1 MATPTRNPD
10 LHGNVPDKS
19 DVALLLIDVLN
30 DLEFDSGA
38 RLLKPALRMAR
49 QLSAL
54 ARRARKLGVPV
65 IYVNDNF
72 GKWRSD
78 FRQQLAHCLRD
89 DVRGRPV
96 VEMLQPERHDY
107 FVLKPK
113 NSGFYN
119 TTLELL
125 LEYLQ
130 VKRVILTGIATNNCV
145 LFTANDAYMR
155 DLEVIV
161 PGDCVAAADPAEHRH
176 ALAQMRKVLK
186 ARTGSQAGLDLPA
199 LAGRRGRARSKSASP
214 RGTKRPAAAP
224 QTGARRAGRKRTG

>member
-1 MATPTRNPD
+1 MATPARNPD

-54 ARRARKLGVPV
+54 SRRARKLGVPV

-130 VKRVILTGIATNNCV
+130 VKRVIVTGIATNNCV

-161 PGDCVAAADPAEHRH
+161 PRDCVAAADPAEHRH
-176 ALAQMRKVLK
+176 ALTQMRKVLK
-186 ARTGSQAGLDLPA
+186 ARIGSQSALDLA
-199 LAGRRGRARSKSASP
+199 SLSGRRKRRPTATRKS
-214 RGTKRPAAAP
+214 
-224 QTGARRAGRKRTG
+224 GARRGKRGRG